1 MDERKQKRFVEA
13 KTVWSVRTRAA
24 MVRLGDVGKLMRR
37 ERKENQ
43 VVAAGPKTTVFGV
56 LVVGREGKREWERGQ
71 GVGGEVYR
79 RRRGPFGLCG
89 QSCAWRGRLSQ
100 RLAGP

>member
-43 VVAAGPKTTVFGV
+43 VVAAGPKTAV
-56 LVVGREGKREWERGQ
+56 L
-71 GVGGEVYR
+71 GG
-79 RRRGPFGLCG
+79 RRGGFVSWLVG
-89 QSCAWRGRLSQ
+89 
-100 RLAGP
+100 